1 MNKTFKVVFNRA
13 RAGLMVANEITS
25 SVQKNGTKIA
35 IATVALA
42 LFSSVSL
49 ADEALNTWD
58 SQTPPTIV
66 NSKVQLNQSEKQ
78 GNVFFVD
85 VKKDASGVFEN
96 LDGTLIVKRE
106 EGKTGIDQVL
116 GIRHYLDDGEDAS
129 KKTVAF
135 GGEKLSLNVETDL
148 KGAGNGQVTAMDLR
162 APTTISANKVTPVQ
176 NNLNF

>member
-1 MNKTFKVVFNRA
+1 MNKTFKVVYNRT

-78 GNVFFVD
+78 GNVF
-85 VKKDASGVFEN
+85 
-96 LDGTLIVKRE
+96 LL
-106 EGKTGIDQVL
+106 
-116 GIRHYLDDGEDAS
+116 
-129 KKTVAF
+129 
-135 GGEKLSLNVETDL
+135 
-148 KGAGNGQVTAMDLR
+148 M
-162 APTTISANKVTPVQ
+162 
-176 NNLNF
+176 